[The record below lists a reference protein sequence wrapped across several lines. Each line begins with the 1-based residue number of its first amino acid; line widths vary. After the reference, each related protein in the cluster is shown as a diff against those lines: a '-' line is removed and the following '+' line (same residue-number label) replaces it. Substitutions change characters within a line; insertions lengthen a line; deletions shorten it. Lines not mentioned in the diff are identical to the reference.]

1 MADEKELEVIK
12 VGQDVTAVSTTDDI
26 ISLAERRIA
35 KVQKIIGIS
44 LQITNAGDWVDQ
56 EGKPYLMGSGAE
68 KVARLFGVK
77 IKSVQSRKI
86 DSEDEKGKFYF
97 YETTGIAE
105 LPGGFD
111 AIEALGTCSSKDVF
125 FAKSH
130 GEWKPLSEIDE
141 TNIMKASYTN
151 FLANA
156 ITRLL
161 GLRNLT
167 WEQLAQANI
176 HKDNVAKIERNVK
189 KEVSEEGKDLRTK
202 SGDMILELCNND
214 KTEAANYLERLTT
227 FEITEDGKKKT
238 IKGKRS
244 MADLSE
250 KQINLVY
257 GKVKKAYEAV
267 GRSPGE
273 EG

>member
-97 YETTGIAE
+97 YE
-105 LPGGFD
+105 
-111 AIEALGTCSSKDVF
+111 
-125 FAKSH
+125 
-130 GEWKPLSEIDE
+130 
-141 TNIMKASYTN
+141 
-151 FLANA
+151 
-156 ITRLL
+156 
-161 GLRNLT
+161 
-167 WEQLAQANI
+167 
-176 HKDNVAKIERNVK
+176 
-189 KEVSEEGKDLRTK
+189 
-202 SGDMILELCNND
+202 
-214 KTEAANYLERLTT
+214 
-227 FEITEDGKKKT
+227 
-238 IKGKRS
+238 
-244 MADLSE
+244 
-250 KQINLVY
+250 
-257 GKVKKAYEAV
+257 
-267 GRSPGE
+267 
-273 EG
+273 